1 MAIDATIAGA
11 TSNSYLSLAE
21 AQAYFAARLRSEAWE
36 TASDAD
42 KEKAL
47 LTACRRIEAHRL
59 RVHRRPYGYPYDLP
73 NALDRP
79 ADPLAPADPD
89 QALSFPR
96 QRDLDRSGAFAIPDQ
111 VKQAQCEEALA
122 LLASGAEQERRRGLQ
137 AAGVKSFT
145 VDGLSESYESGA
157 ADRMLISAEARSLL
171 SPFIDRGGVIATSDL
186 PDGEWS
192 PGSRP

>member
-1 MAIDATIAGA
+1 MAIDATNAGA
-11 TSNSYLSLAE
+11 ASNSYLSLAE
-21 AQAYFAARLRSEAWE
+21 AQAYFAARLRSDAWE
-36 TASDAD
+36 AASDAD

-73 NALDRP
+73 NALDRL

-96 QRDLDRSGAFAIPDQ
+96 QRDLDRSASPAVPDH

-122 LLASGAEQERRRGLQ
+122 LLAQGAEHERRRALQ

-157 ADRMLISAEARSLL
+157 ATQMLLSAEARSLL
-171 SPFIDRGGVIATSDL
+171 APFIERGGVIATSDN

-192 PGSRP
+192 PGSAR

>member
-1 MAIDATIAGA
+1 MAIDATNAGA
-11 TSNSYLSLAE
+11 ASNSYLSLVE
-21 AQAYFAARLRSEAWE
+21 AQAYFAARLRSDAWDA
-36 TASDAD
+36 ASDAD
-42 KEKAL
+42 KEKSL

-73 NALDRP
+73 NALDRL

-96 QRDLDRSGAFAIPDQ
+96 QRDLDRSGSYAVPEH
-111 VKQAQCEEALA
+111 VKHAQCEEALA
-122 LLASGAEQERRRGLQ
+122 LLAQGVEHERRRALQ

-157 ADRMLISAEARSLL
+157 ATQVLLSAEARSLL
-171 SPFIDRGGVIATSDL
+171 APFIERGGVIATSDN

-192 PGSRP
+192 PGSAR

>member
-11 TSNSYLSLAE
+11 SSNSYLSLEEAE
-21 AQAYFAARLRSEAWE
+21 GYFAARLRSDAWSG
-36 TASDAD
+36 ASDAD

-47 LTACRRIEAHRL
+47 LTASRRIEAHRL

-79 ADPLAPADPD
+79 SDPLAPANPD

-96 QRDLDRSGAFAIPDQ
+96 QCDLDRSGSYAAPDH

-122 LLASGAEQERRRGLQ
+122 LLAQGAEHERRRALQ

-157 ADRMLISAEARSLL
+157 ATQMLLSAEARSLL
-171 SPFIDRGGVIATSDL
+171 APFIERGGVIATSDN

-192 PGSRP
+192 PGSAR

>member
-1 MAIDATIAGA
+1 MALVATIAGGS
-11 TSNSYLSLAE
+11 SNSYLSLAD
-21 AQAYFAARLRSEAWE
+21 AQAYFAARLHSDAWDG
-36 TASDAD
+36 ASDAD
-42 KEKAL
+42 REKAL

-59 RVHRRPYGYPYDLP
+59 QVHRRPYGFPYDLP

-89 QALSFPR
+89 QTLSFPR
-96 QRDLDRSGAFAIPDQ
+96 QRDLDRTGSFAIPDQ

-122 LLASGAEQERRRGLQ
+122 LLAQGAEQERRRSLQ
-137 AAGVKSFT
+137 AAGVRSFA

-157 ADRMLISAEARSLL
+157 AAQMLLSAEARMLL

-192 PGSRP
+192 PGSSR

>member
-1 MAIDATIAGA
+1 MAVDATIAGA
-11 TSNSYLSLAE
+11 ASNSYLSLE
-21 AQAYFAARLRSEAWE
+21 DAQAYFAARLRSEAWE

-42 KEKAL
+42 QEKAL

-59 RVHRRPYGYPYDLP
+59 QVHRRPYGFPYDLP

-96 QRDLDRSGAFAIPDQ
+96 QRDLDRTGSFAIPDQ

-122 LLASGAEQERRRGLQ
+122 LLAQGAEQERRRSLQ
-137 AAGVKSFT
+137 AAGVKSFA

-157 ADRMLISAEARSLL
+157 AAQMLLSAEARMLL

-192 PGSRP
+192 PGSSR

>member
-1 MAIDATIAGA
+1 MAIDVTIAGA
-11 TSNSYLSLAE
+11 ASNSYLSLAE
-21 AQAYFAARLRSEAWE
+21 AQAYFAARLRSDAWE
-36 TASDAD
+36 AASDAD

-73 NALDRP
+73 NALDRL

-96 QRDLDRSGAFAIPDQ
+96 QRDLDRSGAFAIPEQ

-122 LLASGAEQERRRGLQ
+122 LLSSGAEQERRRSLQ
-137 AAGVKSFT
+137 AAGVKSFA
-145 VDGLSESYESGA
+145 VDGLSESYETGA
-157 ADRMLISAEARSLL
+157 ARQMLLSAEARMLL
-171 SPFIDRGGVIATSDL
+171 APFIDRGGVIATSDS

-192 PGSRP
+192 PGSSR

>member
-1 MAIDATIAGA
+1 MAADATIAGA
-11 TSNSYLSLAE
+11 SSNSYLSLEDAE
-21 AQAYFAARLRSEAWE
+21 TYFAARLRSDAWDS
-36 TASDAD
+36 ASDAD

-59 RVHRRPYGYPYDLP
+59 QVHRRPYGFPYDLP

-79 ADPLAPADPD
+79 ADPLAPTDPN
-89 QALSFPR
+89 QVLSFPR
-96 QRDLDRSGAFAIPDQ
+96 QCDLDRSGTFAIPDQ

-122 LLASGAEQERRRGLQ
+122 LLASGAEQERRQSLQ

-145 VDGLSESYESGA
+145 VDGLSESYEPGSES
-157 ADRMLISAEARSLL
+157 RMLISAEARSLL
-171 SPFIDRGGVIATSDL
+171 APFIDRGGVIATSDL

-192 PGSRP
+192 PGSSR

>member
-1 MAIDATIAGA
+1 MAVDATIAGPA
-11 TSNSYLSLAE
+11 SNSYLSLE
-21 AQAYFAARLRSEAWE
+21 DAQDYFAARLHSHAWDA
-36 TASDAD
+36 ASDAD

-47 LTACRRIEAHRL
+47 LSACRRIEAHRL
-59 RVHRRPYGYPYDLP
+59 QVHRRPYGFPYDLP

-79 ADPLAPADPD
+79 ADPLAPADPE

-96 QRDLDRSGAFAIPDQ
+96 QRDLDRTGNFALPEQ

-122 LLASGAEQERRRGLQ
+122 LLAQGAEQERRRSLQ
-137 AAGVKSFT
+137 AAGVKSFS
-145 VDGLSESYESGA
+145 VDGLSESYETGA
-157 ADRMLISAEARSLL
+157 ARQMLLSAEARVLL
-171 SPFIDRGGVIATSDL
+171 APFIERGGIIATSDL

>member
-1 MAIDATIAGA
+1 MALVATIAGA
-11 TSNSYLSLAE
+11 ASNSYLSLVE
-21 AQAYFAARLRSEAWE
+21 AQAYFAARLRSDAWGA
-36 TASDAD
+36 ASDGD

-59 RVHRRPYGYPYDLP
+59 QVHRRPYGFPYDLP
-73 NALDRP
+73 NALDRS
-79 ADPLAPADPD
+79 ADPLAPANPD

-96 QRDLDRSGAFAIPDQ
+96 QHDLDRSGAFAIPDQ

-137 AAGVKSFT
+137 AAGVKSFS
-145 VDGLSESYESGA
+145 VDGLSESYETGA
-157 ADRMLISAEARSLL
+157 ARQMLISAHARVLL
-171 SPFIDRGGVIATSDL
+171 APFIDRGGVIATSDL

-192 PGSRP
+192 PGSSR

>member
-1 MAIDATIAGA
+1 MALVATIADES
-11 TSNSYLSLAE
+11 SNSYLSLAD
-21 AQAYFAARLRSEAWE
+21 AQAYFAARLHSDAWDG
-36 TASDAD
+36 ASDAD

-59 RVHRRPYGYPYDLP
+59 QVHRRPYGFPYDLP

-96 QRDLDRSGAFAIPDQ
+96 QRDLDRTGSFAIPDQ

-122 LLASGAEQERRRGLQ
+122 LLASGAEQERRRSLQ
-137 AAGVKSFT
+137 AAGVRSFA

-157 ADRMLISAEARSLL
+157 DRQMLLSSEARMLLA
-171 SPFIDRGGVIATSDL
+171 PFIDRGGVIATSDL

-192 PGSRP
+192 PGSSR